1 MRLPV
6 TVAAAFLWAAA
17 PAARATTVGVA
28 PFAPFSP
35 FSFWAPPAPESD
47 PPVIV
52 RAPAYQFQSVAVRFT
67 YFDQDGLGY
76 QSAAGPVAGPGSERT
91 TIAEPQSEV
100 VVALGDRLIERV
112 TASVDIVTAASPN
125 HKLYGLP
132 VGTAVDVISSPSRIN
147 EAEQIDSDSTYVWNR
162 TTTLGFHATY
172 HLEEPLESWGLGTFL
187 TRSFADD
194 NTVLAASLYQ
204 LVDWFDNFRLSG
216 KRFGRDVRSTTNAN
230 LGITQLLTPTTIVV
244 GGYGFTVQGGTLTN
258 TWNSVPL
265 SDGTRG
271 AEVVPRQRF
280 RHALSG
286 RLVQWL
292 PWQGA
297 LKLGYRFYADSWG
310 SVAHTVDAA
319 LSQRLGRL
327 TLDVGGR
334 YHRQSAVDF
343 FGIVFDPA
351 VTGYRIAD
359 SDLAALTAYA
369 VSAGARWD
377 QPVGHRGHQIYFAVT
392 GEHYRRTNDL
402 HVDFV
407 SGAVGWQQ

>member
-28 PFAPFSP
+28 PFAPFS
-35 FSFWAPPAPESD
+35 FWAPPAPESD
-47 PPVIV
+47 PSVIV

-112 TASVDIVTAASPN
+112 TASVD